1 MSPSTCV
8 FARFFL
14 YAGVKNLDVG
24 RGWAMVPAF
33 AKPDTTGGG
42 ALNPGMTDDWKN
54 T

>member
-8 FARFFL
+8 LAQFFL
-14 YAGVKNLDVG
+14 YAGVKNLDVERG
-24 RGWAMVPAF
+24 RVMGLVF
-33 AKPDTTGGG
+33 VKPDTTGGG

>member
-8 FARFFL
+8 FAQFFL

-24 RGWAMVPAF
+24 RGRVIGPVL